1 MSLEDLCE
9 SVSFL
14 PCVLF
19 SLLPQLH
26 ELLLFPTVS
35 LGLLSLLLRG
45 GCYQLVGLPASLMSQ
60 TP

>member
-35 LGLLSLLLRG
+35 LGLLLSLLLWG
-45 GCYQLVGLPASLMSQ
+45 GCYQLVGLQPAS
-60 TP
+60 